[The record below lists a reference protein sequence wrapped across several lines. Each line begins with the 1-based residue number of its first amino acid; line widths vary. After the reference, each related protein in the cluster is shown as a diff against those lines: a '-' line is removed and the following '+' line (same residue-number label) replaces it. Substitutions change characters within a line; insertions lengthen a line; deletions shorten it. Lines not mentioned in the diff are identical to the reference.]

1 MRKAKEVDYL
11 APYLARLGEPS
22 VLTAGDVEQLK
33 SDCLKDLRARL
44 VDLANII
51 QSRFEMVGTGR
62 VVSRCAVIAC
72 VWYALLFETHTLN
85 THTNVTIQYMFMILD
100 FQLMCTNSL
109 PPSYPPVPLSPSL
122 PPPCHEGDL

>member
-1 MRKAKEVDYL
+1 MVHTSTSVSWPSLPQEKRHAEEERLRKAKEVDYL

-62 VVSRCAVIAC
+62 GVGRCAVIAC
-72 VWYALLFETHTLN
+72 VCVL
-85 THTNVTIQYMFMILD
+85 Q
-100 FQLMCTNSL
+100 
-109 PPSYPPVPLSPSL
+109 
-122 PPPCHEGDL
+122 